1 VGLSLGITA
10 QLSNISK
17 LVLIITMFVGRV
29 GILTLLVIIIRQSK
43 QLHYSILK
51 KILHFK
57 SEVYCFWIRKF
68 WCFISHAIGTIRP

>member
-43 QLHYSILK
+43 QLHYRYPKEDIA
-51 KILHFK
+51 F
-57 SEVYCFWIRKF
+57 
-68 WCFISHAIGTIRP
+68 